1 MLVWWSTEDAQL
13 VFRWVKLCV
22 KLSFVDSGCV
32 WWRAGMAYCKILR
45 ASPAAVLDSRFAF
58 DSIQIL
64 SQIAFWFALYPLAS
78 LWRLQNCVP
87 IKIIDNHHQQGKS
100 NQISQPQ
107 SLKESD
113 QSDTPQSRKESDQSD
128 TPQIT
133 QGIRLVSK
141 EKVIRLVSPNRS
153 RNQISQTR
161 LNRSRSLIPQR
172 PWVLHYK

>member
-87 IKIIDNHHQQGKS
+87 IKIIDHHHQQGKS

-107 SLKESD
+107 SREESD
-113 QSDTPQSRKESDQSD
+113 QSDTP
-128 TPQIT
+128 
-133 QGIRLVSK
+133 
-141 EKVIRLVSPNRS
+141 
-153 RNQISQTR
+153 RNQISQQGKSKKGLCLET
-161 LNRSRSLIPQR
+161 LSPLFSRVAPPFSLIP
-172 PWVLHYK
+172 